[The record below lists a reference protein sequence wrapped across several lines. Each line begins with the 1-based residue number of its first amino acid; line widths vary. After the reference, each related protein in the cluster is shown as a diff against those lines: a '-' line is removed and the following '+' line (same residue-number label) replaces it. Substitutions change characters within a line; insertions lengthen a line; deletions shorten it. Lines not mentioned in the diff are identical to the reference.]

1 LCIFF
6 RIFLKYWG
14 PPSQTFDDAFGSI
27 WVALHDEEEEVIE
40 DHKIKETPYNS
51 MKIRSLEQSID
62 EESSYGPLEE
72 Q

>member
-1 LCIFF
+1 
-6 RIFLKYWG
+6 
-14 PPSQTFDDAFGSI
+14 
-27 WVALHDEEEEVIE
+27 VALHDEEEEVIE